1 LKPEG
6 TKVEVR
12 FRTAST
18 AGDLVNQE
26 WSNVFGPFPPAE
38 MPVNLLS
45 SPNSIAPFLEV
56 EVKLYSAEGG
66 ATPVLTKLEV
76 IAMAAE

>member
-1 LKPEG
+1 M
-6 TKVEVR
+6 R
-12 FRTAST
+12 FRSADTELGLANS
-18 AGDLVNQE
+18 E
-26 WSNVFGPFPPAE
+26 WSDVFGPFPPAE

-45 SPNSIAPFLEV
+45 HPNSIARFMEV

-76 IAMAAE
+76 IGMIAQ